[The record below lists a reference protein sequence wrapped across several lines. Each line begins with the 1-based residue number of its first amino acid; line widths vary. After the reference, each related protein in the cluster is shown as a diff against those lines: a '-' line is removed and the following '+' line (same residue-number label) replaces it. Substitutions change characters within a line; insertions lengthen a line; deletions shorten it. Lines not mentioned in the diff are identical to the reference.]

1 MKRRHFLGTLAALP
15 VIAGVEAADPRKG
28 NLLAQEGPPVTDPV
42 ENMTAPDRPTIAL
55 NHLGFRPKLG
65 SKTLVV
71 RVPKSADAP
80 PAKQFTL
87 RDVSER
93 HFQVTRPLTETKSDL
108 GPCLTGDFTDVDREG
123 LYQITVGNEHSVQFA
138 IQDNVW
144 RRTIP
149 KAVGYYRYQ
158 RCGVE
163 VPGVHPVCH
172 LDDARRRDT
181 GEHVDVV
188 GGWHDAGD
196 LRKWM
201 DVTMLN
207 GIALLNLMRNI
218 REPGAADVTHAHI
231 LEEVR
236 HGNTYFLKMQDKDG
250 RVWADAAGGVNGD
263 NSDNHWTDNIVG
275 TDDDRYINPAKH
287 SGTAAI
293 FAALQGL
300 VAQCYEK
307 ADSAYAKQCLAAGE
321 HAWQA
326 FGKPEATQDVAW
338 WAIAACELFR
348 ATHQPSYREHAILL
362 ARELLRRQNTEFIA
376 DQKQI
381 RGFWMQ
387 GDVPFMNL
395 VHSAVPPLALLELEA
410 AFPDAE
416 DSRKWLEA
424 VRLHADE
431 YLLPMAERNAYHI
444 IPIGMFIGAP
454 TPENYRPLAGRLTYR
469 YFYPTRKGF
478 WWQGANCHLASNAL
492 VLGRLA
498 SRAHPGEP
506 PGGSR
511 ERYIAL
517 AYRQLE
523 WIMGANPFAAC
534 MMTGEGMRNP
544 YPHSRF
550 VGLIPGGIMN
560 GIAGNAD
567 DEPVLDMQYALNWRT
582 NEYWSPHMAFYI
594 WANSVL
600 EGIET

>member
-1 MKRRHFLGTLAALP
+1 MRRRHFLGALAALP
-15 VIAGVEAADPRKG
+15 ALAGAEAAVPYKG
-28 NLLAQEGPPVTDPV
+28 MLLAEEGPAVADPV
-42 ENMTAPDRPTIAL
+42 EKMTAPDSPTIAL
-55 NHLGFRPKLG
+55 NHLGFRPGLG
-65 SKTLVV
+65 SKVLVV
-71 RVPKSADAP
+71 RVSHTPAPKE
-80 PAKQFTL
+80 FTL

-93 HFQVTRPLTETKSDL
+93 PFHLTRPLIETKSDF

-123 LYQITVGNEHSVQFA
+123 LYQINVGEEHSVQFA
-138 IQDNVW
+138 IEEDVW

-163 VPGVHPVCH
+163 VPGVHPACH

-207 GIALLNLMRNI
+207 GIALPNLVRNM
-218 REPGAADVTHAHI
+218 REPGPADPPHAQL

-250 RVWADAAGGVNGD
+250 KIWADAAGGVNGD
-263 NSDNHWTDNIVG
+263 NSDNHWTDNVVG
-275 TDDDRYINPAKH
+275 TADDRYINTAKR

-300 VAQCYEK
+300 VAQCY
-307 ADSAYAKQCLAAGE
+307 APSDPAYAKQCLAAGE
-321 HAWQA
+321 RAWKA
-326 FGKPEATQDVAW
+326 FGKPDVTQDVAW

-348 ATHQPSYREHAILL
+348 TTHDPEYRRHAVMLGRNLIKL
-362 ARELLRRQNTEFIA
+362 QNTEFTS
-376 DQKQI
+376 DQKQV

-387 GDVPFMNL
+387 GDVPFMNV

-410 AFPDAE
+410 AFPDVE
-416 DSRKWLEA
+416 DARRWLDA

-431 YLLPMAERNAYHI
+431 YLLPMAERSAYHI
-444 IPIGMFIGAP
+444 IPLGLFLGTP
-454 TPENYRPLAGRLTYR
+454 TPETYRPLAGRLTYR
-469 YFYPTRKGF
+469 YFHPVRKQF

-492 VLGRLA
+492 VLARLA
-498 SRAHPGEP
+498 SRAHPGGP
-506 PGGSR
+506 PGGKRAS
-511 ERYIAL
+511 YIAL

-523 WIMGANPFAAC
+523 WIMGANPFGAC

-560 GIAGNAD
+560 GIAGNVD
-567 DEPVLDMQYALNWRT
+567 DEPVFDMQYALDWRT
-582 NEYWSPHMAFYI
+582 CEYWSPHVAFYI

-600 EGIET
+600 EGILEL